1 MNISHHPGEDLL
13 FDYASGSLSESWSVA
28 IATHLALCP
37 ECRRVTSDF
46 EIIGG
51 GMISSAKPSSVS
63 DNLFDSV
70 MAVVDGVGEEAE
82 ESEEGLLIKGADEGR
97 QQFILPQPLR
107 KYVGCDVGEVAWNRL
122 GLNAH
127 QLKIPLSDESASIR
141 LLKIPAG
148 RPVPTHSHHG
158 RELTLVL
165 SGAFS
170 DVTGTYGRGDMQDLD
185 DSVEHQPHAAP
196 GEDCICLVITDH
208 PLKFKSRAARM
219 IQPLLGI

>member
-1 MNISHHPGEDLL
+1 MNISNPPGEDLL
-13 FDYASGSLSESWSVA
+13 FDYASGSLSESWSIA

-37 ECRRVTSDF
+37 ECRRVTSDY

-51 GMISSAKPSSVS
+51 GIISAAKPSSVS
-63 DNLFDSV
+63 DSLFETV
-70 MAVVDGVGEEAE
+70 MAVVDGASEETE
-82 ESEEGLLIKGADEGR
+82 ESEEGLPITAVDEAR
-97 QQFILPQPLR
+97 QQVILPQPLR
-107 KYVGCDVGEVAWNRL
+107 KYVGCDVGEVSWNRL

-127 QLKIPLSDESASIR
+127 QLKIPISDESASIR

-170 DVTGTYGRGDMQDLD
+170 DITGMYVRGDIQDLD
-185 DSVEHQPHAAP
+185 DSVEHQPHAASD
-196 GEDCICLVITDH
+196 EDCICLVVTDH